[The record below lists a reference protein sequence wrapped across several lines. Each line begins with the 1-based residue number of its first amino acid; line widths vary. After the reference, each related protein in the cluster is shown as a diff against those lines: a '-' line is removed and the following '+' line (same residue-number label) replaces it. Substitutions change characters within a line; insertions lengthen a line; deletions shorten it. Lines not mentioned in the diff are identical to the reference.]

1 MLLTLAIVVFF
12 ASIFVFFSQEF
23 IKTGKKIF
31 SIKGAPLILPLAIA
45 SWLLY
50 QFSSWIL
57 WGLYYYGEVLTKL
70 RKMLMMVIPF
80 QQLGYP
86 LATIIV
92 LTVISVLPVVLLDIY
107 LKHKTYKGYKYPY
120 TTSSIIW
127 IISVVVL
134 LVL

>member
-57 WGLYYYGEVLTKL
+57 WGLYYYGEVLIKL
-70 RKMLMMVIPF
+70 RKMLIMVIPF

>member
-57 WGLYYYGEVLTKL
+57 WGLYYYGEVLIKL
-70 RKMLMMVIPF
+70 RKMLIMVIPF

-127 IISVVVL
+127 IISVV
-134 LVL
+134 

>member
-70 RKMLMMVIPF
+70 RKILMMVIPF

>member
-57 WGLYYYGEVLTKL
+57 WGLYYYGEVLAKL
-70 RKMLMMVIPF
+70 RKMLIMVIPF